1 MTHVGQSSLASEH
14 LHIVRLRNFKD
25 SCEKTHLRLTRNVT
39 DLFIVFPLYEI
50 LLFHFSKMHLN
61 KRAHQNKSLFL
72 KNIIQQY

>member
-1 MTHVGQSSLASEH
+1 MTYVGQSSLASEH

-25 SCEKTHLRLTRNVT
+25 SCEQTQLRLTRYAT

-50 LLFHFSKMHLN
+50 LLFHFSKMRLN
-61 KRAHQNKSLFL
+61 KRAHQNKSLFS